1 MAGNGFSERRD
12 MEALNAALE
21 RYERLLAKGT
31 DGHVAA
37 REASKL
43 LTPGAA
49 PLFVIADAVRV
60 AIEHLQT
67 AMARSSRSVRSRT
80 LMLYGQLGNRG
91 ENRTVSQ

>member
-1 MAGNGFSERRD
+1 MSSREELEDRLARLQD
-12 MEALNAALE
+12 LE
-21 RYERLLAKGT
+21 RWNKEGADNRERM
-31 DGHVAA
+31 
-37 REASKL
+37 R
-43 LTPGAA
+43 
-49 PLFVIADAVRV
+49 ADAVRV